1 LTRSGLPRRLS
12 ARDSPKGYPVTDVLA
27 VSTASS
33 CHIFSGCG
41 FPSPSIDDFYF
52 TPLFKVGSVGFG
64 KPGLL
69 MLLSTLLVLLF
80 FWFAFRSP
88 KLVPRGVQNIGEMGI
103 LFVRDQVLRPQL
115 GKRGD
120 NWLPFLVSLFFFI
133 WINNIMGIIPILY
146 FPAMAKYGYPVALAA
161 MVWLIYMGLG
171 IKNQGFVG
179 YMKSLTVP
187 AGSPGWI
194 LPLLIPIEFFSN
206 VIVRPF
212 TLSVRLFANM
222 LAGHVLLLV
231 FTLATWYLLT
241 VSAGALHSAIGVVS
255 SAASFTVAILV
266 TGLEVLV
273 QALQAFIFTILT
285 ATYISGAYEAH

>member
-1 LTRSGLPRRLS
+1 MS
-12 ARDSPKGYPVTDVLA
+12 YVLA
-27 VSTASS
+27 TSAAGG
-33 CHIFSGCG
+33 CHLFSGCG
-41 FPSPSIDDFYF
+41 FPSPSINDFYF
-52 TPLFKVGSVGFG
+52 TPFFKVGSVGFG

-69 MLLSTLLVLLF
+69 MLLSTALVLLF

-88 KLVPRGVQNIGEMGI
+88 KLVPRGIQNVGEMGI
-103 LFVRDQVLRPQL
+103 LFVRDQILRPQL
-115 GKRGD
+115 GKRGEK
-120 NWLPFLVSLFFFI
+120 WLPFLVSLFFFI

-146 FPAMAKYGYPVALAA
+146 FPAMSKYGYPVALAG
-161 MVWLIYMGLG
+161 MVWFIYIGLG
-171 IKNQGFVG
+171 IKHQGLVG
-179 YMKSLTVP
+179 YFKSLTIP
-187 AGSPGWI
+187 SGSPTWI

-206 VIVRPF
+206 VLVRPF

-241 VSAGALHSAIGVVS
+241 VSAGALHSAVGVA
-255 SAASFTVAILV
+255 SAAVSFIVTILV
-266 TGLEVLV
+266 TALEVLV